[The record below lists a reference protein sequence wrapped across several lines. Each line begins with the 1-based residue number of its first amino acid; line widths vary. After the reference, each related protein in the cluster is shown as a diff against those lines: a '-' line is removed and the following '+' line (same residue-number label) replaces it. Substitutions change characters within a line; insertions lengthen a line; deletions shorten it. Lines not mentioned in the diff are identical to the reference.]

1 MMLSKYYISIA
12 AFLGALTVALGAFG
26 AHALKAVLSPAA
38 LITYETAVRYQ
49 MYHVVALLFTGILLQ
64 KASSPKQQKLLI
76 RAGLFFIDGIVLFSG
91 SLYFIIA
98 KPFLGI
104 EGLPWVGVITPMG
117 GLLWMVAWVLLG
129 LSQLKGVENSDSI

>member
-1 MMLSKYYISIA
+1 
-12 AFLGALTVALGAFG
+12 LGALTVALGAFG

-49 MYHVVALLFTGILLQ
+49 MYHVVALLFTGILLP
-64 KASSPKQQKLLI
+64 KASSPKQQKLLS

-91 SLYFIIA
+91 SLYFIVA

-104 EGLPWVGVITPMG
+104 EGLPWVGIITPMG

>member
-1 MMLSKYYISIA
+1 MLSKYYISIA

-49 MYHVVALLFTGILLQ
+49 MYHVVALLITGILMN
-64 KASSPKQQKLLI
+64 KAASPKEQKLLS

-91 SLYFIIA
+91 SLYFIVA

-117 GLLWMVAWVLLG
+117 GLLWMVAWVLLA
-129 LSQLKGVENSDSI
+129 LSQLPSVENSKSV

>member
-1 MMLSKYYISIA
+1 MLSKYYISIA

-26 AHALKAVLSPAA
+26 AHALKAVLSPAG
-38 LITYETAVRYQ
+38 LTTYETAVRYQ
-49 MYHVVALLFTGILLQ
+49 MYHVVALLITGILMN
-64 KASSPKQQKLLI
+64 KAASPKEQKLLT

-91 SLYFIIA
+91 SLYFIVA

-117 GLLWMVAWVLLG
+117 GLLWMVAWVLLA
-129 LSQLKGVENSDSI
+129 LSQLPSVENSKSV

>member
-1 MMLSKYYISIA
+1 MLYKYFISIA

-26 AHALKAVLSPAA
+26 AHALKAVLSPPA

-49 MYHVVALLFTGILLQ
+49 MYHVVALLITGILINR
-64 KASSPKQQKLLI
+64 AASPKEQKLLS
-76 RAGLFFIDGIVLFSG
+76 RVGLFFIDGIVLFSG
-91 SLYFIIA
+91 SLYFIVA

-117 GLLWMVAWVLLG
+117 GLLWMVAWVLLA
-129 LSQLKGVENSDSI
+129 LSQLPSVENSKSV

>member
-1 MMLSKYYISIA
+1 MLSKYYISIA

-49 MYHVVALLFTGILLQ
+49 MYHVVALLITGILMN
-64 KASSPKQQKLLI
+64 KAASPKEQKLLT

-91 SLYFIIA
+91 SLYFIVA

-117 GLLWMVAWVLLG
+117 GLLWMVAWVLLA
-129 LSQLKGVENSDSI
+129 LSQMPSVENSKSV

>member
-1 MMLSKYYISIA
+1 MLSKYYISIA

-38 LITYETAVRYQ
+38 LTTYETAVRYQ
-49 MYHVVALLFTGILLQ
+49 MYHVVALLITGILMN
-64 KASSPKQQKLLI
+64 KAASPKEQKLLS

-91 SLYFIIA
+91 SLYFIVA

-117 GLLWMVAWVLLG
+117 GLLWMVAWVLLA
-129 LSQLKGVENSDSI
+129 LSQLPSVENSKSV

>member
-1 MMLSKYYISIA
+1 MLSKYYISIA

-49 MYHVVALLFTGILLQ
+49 MYHVVALLITGILMN
-64 KASSPKQQKLLI
+64 KAASPKQQKLLS

-91 SLYFIIA
+91 SLYFIVA

-117 GLLWMVAWVLLG
+117 GLLWMVAWVLLA
-129 LSQLKGVENSDSI
+129 LSQLPSVENSKSV

>member
-1 MMLSKYYISIA
+1 MLSKYYISIA

-49 MYHVVALLFTGILLQ
+49 MYHVVALLITGILMN
-64 KASSPKQQKLLI
+64 KAASPKEQKLLF
-76 RAGLFFIDGIVLFSG
+76 RAGMFFIDGIVLFSG
-91 SLYFIIA
+91 SLYFIVA

-117 GLLWMVAWVLLG
+117 GLLWMVAWVLLA
-129 LSQLKGVENSDSI
+129 LSQLPSVENSKTI

>member
-1 MMLSKYYISIA
+1 MLSKYFISIA

-26 AHALKAVLSPAA
+26 AHALKAVLAPTA
-38 LITYETAVRYQ
+38 LVTYETAVRYQ

-64 KASSPKQQKLLI
+64 KASFPKQQKLLS

-91 SLYFIIA
+91 SLYFIVA

-104 EGLPWVGVITPMG
+104 EGLSWVGVITPMG
-117 GLLWMVAWVLLG
+117 GLMWMAAWVILAI
-129 LSQLKGVENSDSI
+129 SQLKGVENSEAK

>member
-1 MMLSKYYISIA
+1 MLSKYYISIA

-49 MYHVVALLFTGILLQ
+49 MYHVVALLLTGILMN
-64 KASSPKQQKLLI
+64 KAASPKGQKLLS
-76 RAGLFFIDGIVLFSG
+76 RAGLFFLDGIVLFSG
-91 SLYFIIA
+91 SLYFIVA

-104 EGLPWVGVITPMG
+104 EGLPWIGILTPMG
-117 GLLWMVAWVLLG
+117 GLLWMIAWVLLG
-129 LSQLKGVENSDSI
+129 LSQLPSVENSKAV

>member
-1 MMLSKYYISIA
+1 MLSKLYIPIG

-38 LITYETAVRYQ
+38 LVTYETAVRNQ
-49 MYHVVALLFTGILLQ
+49 MYHVVALLITGILLQ
-64 KASSPKQQKLLI
+64 KASSPKQHKLLS
-76 RAGLFFIDGIVLFSG
+76 RAGLFFIDGIMLFSG
-91 SLYFIIA
+91 SLYFIVA

-104 EGLPWVGVITPMG
+104 EGLPWVGIITPMG

-129 LSQLKGVENSDSI
+129 LSQLPGVENSESK

>member
-1 MMLSKYYISIA
+1 MLSKYYISIA

-49 MYHVVALLFTGILLQ
+49 MYHVVALLITGILMN
-64 KASSPKQQKLLI
+64 KAASPRQQKLLN

-91 SLYFIIA
+91 SLYFIVA

-117 GLLWMVAWVLLG
+117 GLLWMVAWVLLA
-129 LSQLKGVENSDSI
+129 LSQLPSVENSKAV

>member
-1 MMLSKYYISIA
+1 MLSKYFISIA

-38 LITYETAVRYQ
+38 LTTYETAVRYQ
-49 MYHVVALLFTGILLQ
+49 MYHVVALLITGILMN
-64 KASSPKQQKLLI
+64 KAASPRQQKLLN

-91 SLYFIIA
+91 SLYFIVA

-117 GLLWMVAWVLLG
+117 GLLWMVAWVLIA
-129 LSQLKGVENSDSI
+129 LSQLPSVENSKSV

>member
-1 MMLSKYYISIA
+1 MLSKYFISIA

-38 LITYETAVRYQ
+38 LTTYETAVRYQ
-49 MYHVVALLFTGILLQ
+49 MYHVVALLITGILFNRAIL
-64 KASSPKQQKLLI
+64 PKQQKLLT

-104 EGLPWVGVITPMG
+104 EGLPWVGIITPMG
-117 GLLWMVAWVLLG
+117 GLLWIAAWVLLG
-129 LSQLKGVENSDSI
+129 LSQLQSVENSKTV

>member
-1 MMLSKYYISIA
+1 MLSKYFISIA
-12 AFLGALTVALGAFG
+12 AFLGAITVALGAFG

-38 LITYETAVRYQ
+38 LTTYETAVRYQ
-49 MYHVVALLFTGILLQ
+49 MYHVVALLITGILFNRAIL
-64 KASSPKQQKLLI
+64 PKQQKLLT

-104 EGLPWVGVITPMG
+104 EGLPWVGIITPMG
-117 GLLWMVAWVLLG
+117 GLLWIAAWVLLG
-129 LSQLKGVENSDSI
+129 LSQLQSVENSKTV

>member
-1 MMLSKYYISIA
+1 MLSKYFISIA
-12 AFLGALTVALGAFG
+12 AFLCALTVALGAFG

-49 MYHVVALLFTGILLQ
+49 MYHVVALLITGILIN
-64 KASSPKQQKLLI
+64 KAVSPKQQKLLR

-91 SLYFIIA
+91 SLYFIVA

-129 LSQLKGVENSDSI
+129 LSQLPSVENSKSV

>member
-1 MMLSKYYISIA
+1 MLSKYFISIA

-49 MYHVVALLFTGILLQ
+49 MYHVVALLITGILMN
-64 KASSPKQQKLLI
+64 KAASPKQQKLLN

-91 SLYFIIA
+91 SLYFIVA

-117 GLLWMVAWVLLG
+117 GLLWIIAWVLLAF
-129 LSQLKGVENSDSI
+129 SQLPSVENSKSV

>member
-1 MMLSKYYISIA
+1 MLSKYYISIA

-38 LITYETAVRYQ
+38 LNTYETAVRYQ
-49 MYHVVALLFTGILLQ
+49 MYHVVALLITGILFN
-64 KASSPKQQKLLI
+64 KATSPKGQKLLS

-104 EGLPWVGVITPMG
+104 EGLPWVGIITPMG

-129 LSQLKGVENSDSI
+129 LSQLPSVENSKSV

>member
-1 MMLSKYYISIA
+1 MLSKYYISIA

-49 MYHVVALLFTGILLQ
+49 MYHVVALLFTGILFH
-64 KASSPKQQKLLI
+64 KASSPKQQKLLS

-91 SLYFIIA
+91 SLYFIVA

-104 EGLPWVGVITPMG
+104 EGLPWVGIITPMG

>member
-1 MMLSKYYISIA
+1 MLSKYYIPIA

-26 AHALKAVLSPAA
+26 AHALKAVVSPAA
-38 LITYETAVRYQ
+38 LVTYETAVRYQ

-64 KASSPKQQKLLI
+64 KASTPKQQKLLS

-91 SLYFIIA
+91 SLYFIVA

-104 EGLPWVGVITPMG
+104 EGLPWVGIITPMG
-117 GLLWMVAWVLLG
+117 GLLWMVAWVFLA
-129 LSQLKGVENSDSI
+129 LSQLKGVENSDSN

>member
-1 MMLSKYYISIA
+1 MLTKYFISIA
-12 AFLGALTVALGAFG
+12 AFLGAVTVALGAFG

-38 LITYETAVRYQ
+38 LTTYETAVRYQ

-64 KASSPKQQKLLI
+64 KASSSKQQKLLS
-76 RAGLFFIDGIVLFSG
+76 RAGLFFMDGIVLFSG
-91 SLYFIIA
+91 SLYFIVA

-104 EGLPWVGVITPMG
+104 EGLTWVGAITPMG

-129 LSQLKGVENSDSI
+129 LSQLQSVENSRAA

>member
-1 MMLSKYYISIA
+1 MLSKYFISIA

-38 LITYETAVRYQ
+38 LTTYETAVRYQ
-49 MYHVVALLFTGILLQ
+49 MYHVVALLFTEILLQ
-64 KASSPKQQKLLI
+64 KASSSKQQKLLS
-76 RAGLFFIDGIVLFSG
+76 RAGLFFMDGIVLFSG
-91 SLYFIIA
+91 SLYFIVA

-104 EGLPWVGVITPMG
+104 EGLNWVGAITPMG

-129 LSQLKGVENSDSI
+129 LSQLQSVENSRAA

>member
-1 MMLSKYYISIA
+1 MLSKYYIPIA

-64 KASSPKQQKLLI
+64 KASSPKQQKLLS
-76 RAGLFFIDGIVLFSG
+76 RAGLFFFDGIVLFSG

-104 EGLPWVGVITPMG
+104 EGLPWVGIITPMG

-129 LSQLKGVENSDSI
+129 LSQLKGVENSGSI

>member
-1 MMLSKYYISIA
+1 MLSKYYISIA

-49 MYHVVALLFTGILLQ
+49 MYHVVALLITGILMN
-64 KASSPKQQKLLI
+64 KAASPKEQKLLS

-91 SLYFIIA
+91 SLYFILA

-117 GLLWMVAWVLLG
+117 GLLWMVAWVLLA
-129 LSQLKGVENSDSI
+129 LSQLPSVENSKSV

>member
-1 MMLSKYYISIA
+1 MFSKYYISIA

-64 KASSPKQQKLLI
+64 KASTPKQQKLLS

-91 SLYFIIA
+91 SLYFIVA

-104 EGLPWVGVITPMG
+104 EGLPWVGIITPMG
-117 GLLWMVAWVLLG
+117 GLLWMVAWVLLA
-129 LSQLKGVENSDSI
+129 LSHLKGVENSDSN

>member
-1 MMLSKYYISIA
+1 MLSKYYISIA

-49 MYHVVALLFTGILLQ
+49 MYHVVALLITGILMN
-64 KASSPKQQKLLI
+64 KAASPKEQKLLS

-91 SLYFIIA
+91 SLYFIVA

-117 GLLWMVAWVLLG
+117 GLLWMVAWVLLA
-129 LSQLKGVENSDSI
+129 LSQLPSVENSKTI

>member
-1 MMLSKYYISIA
+1 MLSKYYISIA

-49 MYHVVALLFTGILLQ
+49 MYHVVALLITGILMN
-64 KASSPKQQKLLI
+64 KAASPKQQKLLR

-91 SLYFIIA
+91 SLYFIVA

-117 GLLWMVAWVLLG
+117 GLLWMVAWVLLA
-129 LSQLKGVENSDSI
+129 LSQLPSVENSKAV

>member
-1 MMLSKYYISIA
+1 MLSKYYISIG

-38 LITYETAVRYQ
+38 LVTYETAVRYQ
-49 MYHVVALLFTGILLQ
+49 MYHVVALIFAGILLQ
-64 KASSPKQQKLLI
+64 KASNLKQQKLLN

-91 SLYFIIA
+91 SLYFIVA

-104 EGLPWVGVITPMG
+104 EGLSWVGVITPMG
-117 GLLWMVAWVLLG
+117 GLLWMLAWVLLG
-129 LSQLKGVENSDSI
+129 LSQMKGVENSEAK

>member
-1 MMLSKYYISIA
+1 MLSKYYISIA

-49 MYHVVALLFTGILLQ
+49 MYHVVALLITGILMN
-64 KASSPKQQKLLI
+64 KAASPKEQKLLT

-91 SLYFIIA
+91 SLYFILA

-117 GLLWMVAWVLLG
+117 GLLWMVAWVLLA
-129 LSQLKGVENSDSI
+129 LSQLPSVENSKSV

>member
-1 MMLSKYYISIA
+1 MLSKYYISIA

-49 MYHVVALLFTGILLQ
+49 MYHVVALLITGILIN
-64 KASSPKQQKLLI
+64 KAASPKQQKLLT

-91 SLYFIIA
+91 SLYFIVA

-117 GLLWMVAWVLLG
+117 GLLWMVAWVLLA
-129 LSQLKGVENSDSI
+129 LSQLPSVENSKSV

>member
-1 MMLSKYYISIA
+1 MLSKYYIPIG

-26 AHALKAVLSPAA
+26 AHALKAVLSPAS
-38 LITYETAVRYQ
+38 LVTYETAVRYQ
-49 MYHVVALLFTGILLQ
+49 MYHVGALLFTGILLQ
-64 KASSPKQQKLLI
+64 KASSLKQQKLLN

-91 SLYFIIA
+91 SLYFIVA

-104 EGLPWVGVITPMG
+104 EGMPWVGIITPMG

-129 LSQLKGVENSDSI
+129 ISQLKGVENSDLV